1 MRDIFEERFKRKNP
15 FADKTAEE
23 DKKQSKF
30 PFFKKKSKETDH
42 PLKGGQKKIASAAPP
57 KDKITKADFAALRN
71 KKKKKKTE
79 KMVVE
84 CGLCRTPITRVV
96 ETRDTNCRIKLK
108 GFCETCNKPKV
119 GYVYDA
125 QAIVESGNM
134 FNWIVNENNPV
145 ANPSLQQSTN
155 PLSQAPAAPS
165 TTSAAPSTTSA
176 AQTPSTA
183 TPTASSAPAAAASHP
198 ALQDP
203 KIAPALD
210 ALAKGLGTQT
220 DVIKNILNSTQTLH
234 DIKTTAAAAPA
245 ASTTTPSPSAQPQK

>member
-1 MRDIFEERFKRKNP
+1 MRDIFEERFKKKNP
-15 FADKTAEE
+15 FVDKTEKD

-30 PFFKKKSKETDH
+30 PFFKKKSKEEDK
-42 PLKGGQKKIASAAPP
+42 PLKGGQKKIAQAAPP
-57 KDKITKADFAALRN
+57 KDKITKADFFALKS

-96 ETRDTNCRIKLK
+96 ESRDTNCRIKLK

-125 QAIVESGNM
+125 QAIVESANM
-134 FNWIVNENNPV
+134 FNWIVNENNPAV
-145 ANPSLQQSTN
+145 PPTPGFQQSTN
-155 PLSQAPAAPS
+155 P
-165 TTSAAPSTTSA
+165 A
-176 AQTPSTA
+176 AQTPAAPGTTTPSPSSAAPAVKPA
-183 TPTASSAPAAAASHP
+183 TPVTPAATASHP

-234 DIKTTAAAAPA
+234 DIKAPA
-245 ASTTTPSPSAQPQK
+245 PAPSTTTPSPSAQPQK

>member
-30 PFFKKKSKETDH
+30 PFFKKKSKETDR

-57 KDKITKADFAALRN
+57 KDKITKADFAALKN

-165 TTSAAPSTTSA
+165 TTSAAHTPSTT
-176 AQTPSTA
+176 
-183 TPTASSAPAAAASHP
+183 TPTASSAPAAAPAAAASHP

-234 DIKTTAAAAPA
+234 DIKTPAAPA